1 MDQNAMR
8 LTEDQAIQDTVMSIS
23 SLMTAMETDE
33 EHAGE
38 YRQILRVL
46 ELNNARLY
54 RPLYVQR
61 ILRRREDGRWQ
72 HGSVRLGNAVDA
84 AAREARRILR
94 DAAQIRCEVPPGV
107 LWMESDANV
116 LADMLYAAV
125 ALTCPDSSA
134 DHELLLRLEKREEDR
149 AELTVM
155 SRSKPSEA
163 EGCTSFGTLEAEQRL
178 VAAFCEEYGCTQV
191 FTESAQA
198 HTLRISLPLSDG
210 KSGMIQLQSGAE
222 EHSRLDGSELLLAR
236 LRWHAQEPAESV
248 SQ

>member
-84 AAREARRILR
+84 AAQEA
-94 DAAQIRCEVPPGV
+94 V
-107 LWMESDANV
+107 N
-116 LADMLYAAV
+116 
-125 ALTCPDSSA
+125 
-134 DHELLLRLEKREEDR
+134 
-149 AELTVM
+149 
-155 SRSKPSEA
+155 
-163 EGCTSFGTLEAEQRL
+163 
-178 VAAFCEEYGCTQV
+178 
-191 FTESAQA
+191 
-198 HTLRISLPLSDG
+198 SLN
-210 KSGMIQLQSGAE
+210 
-222 EHSRLDGSELLLAR
+222 
-236 LRWHAQEPAESV
+236 
-248 SQ
+248 

>member
-8 LTEDQAIQDTVMSIS
+8 LTEDQVILDTVMSIS
-23 SLMTAMETDE
+23 SLLTALETNE
-33 EHAGE
+33 ELAADQRHL
-38 YRQILRVL
+38 LRML

-94 DAAQIRCEVPPGV
+94 EAAEVRCEVPQGV

-163 EGCTSFGTLEAEQRL
+163 EGCTPFGTLAAERRL